1 MTPGKEIALL
11 SSQPS
16 PATSV
21 EPQRASN
28 ANGVIALLLMVTI
41 ICVIGLA
48 LSYWTFT
55 RVPPDIGV
63 KKHEP
68 LRVYSTI
75 PSFTLTERSGGS
87 ISSENLNQGIWI
99 ADFIFT
105 RCGGTCPTM
114 SKSMATLQKSLSH
127 IPQLYPPVRLV
138 SFTVDPEWDTTERLE
153 DYADRFDADKGGWL
167 FLRGEYEEIQEL
179 AREGF
184 KVGVQQGH
192 DDPLEPIIHS
202 QSLILVDPQ
211 GQIRGYYDGTD
222 PAAIRLLIADVMR
235 LNRELTRS

>member
-1 MTPGKEIALL
+1 MSASETVSDPVADQAR
-11 SSQPS
+11 SAS
-16 PATSV
+16 P
-21 EPQRASN
+21 
-28 ANGVIALLLMVTI
+28 NGVIALVLMVTFI
-41 ICVIGLA
+41 AVLGLS

-55 RVPPDIGV
+55 QSTPEIGV

-68 LRVYSTI
+68 LRVYGAV
-75 PSFTLTERSGGS
+75 PSFTLTERSGAPVSAGD
-87 ISSENLNQGIWI
+87 LNQGIWI

-114 SKSMATLQKSLSH
+114 SRSMAKLQRSLSH
-127 IPQLYPPVRLV
+127 IPQIYPPVRLV
-138 SFTVDPEWDTTERLE
+138 SFTVDPEWDTEERLQ
-153 DYADRFDADKGGWL
+153 DYAQRFDADRGGWL

-184 KVGVQQGH
+184 MVGVQQGH

-202 QSLILVDPQ
+202 QSLILIDPE

-222 PAAIRLLIADVMR
+222 PAEVRLLIADVMK
-235 LNRELTRS
+235 LNREVSEARS